1 MLHLPQYD
9 LIIIDGPARTS
20 QATKEIAEKAD
31 LIIQPTGA
39 SRLDLVPAVKEFH
52 ALKEA
57 GIKPKKLLFF
67 LTRLSTPA
75 EAEATQEYLK
85 ISGYPYSPIV
95 LYEKASYRQTQN
107 EGKSITE
114 TRYKS
119 LKKQAQQLINNF
131 ICDNCQ
137 KKFQNETAYSPQLDS
152 GFLTETYCL
161 NCIETTKQKP
171 ETCSFKEID
180 HKTNQYIAWEV
191 PQAASQNLQ
200 APETAP
206 SDKRISGRTKQLNLK
221 VKEQTY

>member
-1 MLHLPQYD
+1 MTIIAFISQKGGVGKSTLSQALATEATKKKIKILLADCDPQQSSSYQWSQIKGQINCQVFSQVKDIWPLSNQYD

-57 GIKPKKLLFF
+57 GIKPKKLLFV

-75 EAEATQEYLK
+75 EAEASQEYLK
-85 ISGYPYSPIV
+85 ISGYHYAPII

-119 LKKQAQQLINNF
+119 LQKQAQQLIN
-131 ICDNCQ
+131 
-137 KKFQNETAYSPQLDS
+137 S
-152 GFLTETYCL
+152 FLTYL
-161 NCIETTKQKP
+161 
-171 ETCSFKEID
+171 
-180 HKTNQYIAWEV
+180 
-191 PQAASQNLQ
+191 
-200 APETAP
+200 
-206 SDKRISGRTKQLNLK
+206 
-221 VKEQTY
+221 